1 VERDE
6 FIKSTIND
14 IIIISNRYDSISDKK
29 GAVIDMVERKAWRLN
44 GYLGVLLIGVLAGTG
59 VYFMFQNQ
67 FTMGVPI
74 LVVALILLSG
84 ITVVQPNQAEVITF
98 FGKYLGTVR
107 DSGLWMVVP
116 FSLRKKVSLR
126 VRNFNSAKL
135 KVNDVNGNP
144 IEIASVIVFKV
155 IDSAK
160 ALFEVDNYEQFVEI
174 QSETALRHVASK
186 YPYDNFDEEG
196 YSLRGNTE
204 EIAKGLASEL
214 QERLGVA
221 GVEVVEARL
230 THLAYSP
237 EIASAMLQRQQADA
251 IISARKKIVEG
262 AVGMVQMAIEQLQKD
277 GVIELDDERKATM
290 INNLLVSVV
299 SDRSTHPVINLGSI
313 Y

>member
-1 VERDE
+1 
-6 FIKSTIND
+6 
-14 IIIISNRYDSISDKK
+14 
-29 GAVIDMVERKAWRLN
+29 MVERKAWKLN
-44 GYLGVLLIGVLAGTG
+44 GYLGVLLIAVLLGAG
-59 VYFMFQNQ
+59 VYLLVQNQ
-67 FTMGVPI
+67 ITVAVPI
-74 LVVALILLSG
+74 LVVAFILSTG
-84 ITVVQPNQAEVITF
+84 ITVVQPNQAEVVTF

-144 IEIASVIVFKV
+144 IEIASVIVFRV

-160 ALFEVDNYEQFVEI
+160 ALFDVDNYEQFVEI

-204 EIAKGLASEL
+204 EIAKGLAAEL

-221 GVEVVEARL
+221 GVEVMEARL

-262 AVGMVQMAIEQLQKD
+262 AVGMVQMAIEQLQRD
-277 GVIELDDERKATM
+277 GVIELDDERKAAM
-290 INNLLVSVV
+290 INNLLVAVV